1 MRYLSSEPF
10 SVTTAGNKAY
20 AEGYDRIFGKPVQ
33 VDGQTF
39 HIEPTEG
46 VLAKIADVREE
57 IDATAGEPTDFQW
70 TYQYDATEPPD
81 REWLVK
87 DSFGNV
93 VCACPSE
100 VDAQIII
107 DLGNFPFD
115 NQSDI
120 RQHVEKFH
128 RVYDQPIA
136 ETPTMPDADTLRLR
150 LKLIAEEFFELLD
163 ACSATEFMYSD
174 FSNQDAE
181 DVVMEGLE
189 DSSLHRPD
197 LVKIADALA
206 DLDYVI
212 EGMRLVCGINGKP
225 IADEVH
231 RSNMSKLGEDGK
243 PIRREDG
250 KIQKGPNYSPPDIA
264 RELRAQGWRG

>member
-57 IDATAGEPTDFQW
+57 IDAMAGEPTDFQW

-100 VDAQIII
+100 VDAQIIV
-107 DLGNFPFD
+107 DLGNRALED
-115 NQSDI
+115 KSDI
-120 RQHVEKFH
+120 RRQVEEFH
-128 RVYDQPIA
+128 RVYDIPIA
-136 ETPTMPDADTLRLR
+136 STPTVPEEKLVDKQLRC
-150 LKLIAEEFFELLD
+150 IAEEFLELLEASGFDRSDIADLRDAFEAGLDYRTHETFDLVDAAD
-163 ACSATEFMYSD
+163 ACGDIDYTVE
-174 FSNQDAE
+174 
-181 DVVMEGLE
+181 
-189 DSSLHRPD
+189 SLR
-197 LVKIADALA
+197 LA
-206 DLDYVI
+206 
-212 EGMRLVCGINGKP
+212 CGINGKP